1 MEFSNQQVEEW
12 ELPSVLDI
20 KYRQIEK
27 KHRTVSIIATM
38 IFTFIILVIPFFI
51 NMASSDTW
59 FYDQIIYILGG
70 WSLITGC
77 FVLLSFK
84 GYEHK
89 GYALRERDIIF
100 KEGWIWRSTTVVPFN
115 RIQHTEID
123 QGPIERMF
131 GLSKLKIFTAGGA
144 SSDLKIPGLL
154 PDTAN
159 KLKDYIQLKV
169 GRDEEE

>member
-1 MEFSNQQVEEW
+1 MEFSNQQVEES

-20 KYRQIEK
+20 KYRPIQK
-27 KHRTVSIIATM
+27 KHRTVSIIASS
-38 IFTFIILVIPFFI
+38 IFALIILVIPLGI
-51 NMASSDTW
+51 NLLSGDTW
-59 FYDQIIYILGG
+59 FFDHIIYILSV
-70 WSLITGC
+70 W
-77 FVLLSFK
+77 LLVYGFMIVVSFK

-89 GYALRERDIIF
+89 GYAMRERDIIF
-100 KEGWIWRSTTVVPFN
+100 KEGWIWRSSTIVPFN

-131 GLSKLKIFTAGGA
+131 DLAVLKIFTAGGS

-159 KLKDYIQLKV
+159 RLKDYIQLKV

>member
-1 MEFSNQQVEEW
+1 MDFSNQQVEEW

-20 KYRQIEK
+20 KYRSVEQK
-27 KHRTVSIIATM
+27 YRTVSIIATL
-38 IFTFIILVIPFFI
+38 IFTFIILVIPFVI

-59 FYDQIIYILGG
+59 FYDRIIYILLG
-70 WSLITGC
+70 W
-77 FVLLSFK
+77 LLVTSFFILLAYK

-100 KEGWIWRSTTVVPFN
+100 KEGWIWRSVTVVPFN

-123 QGPIERMF
+123 QGPIERLF

-154 PDTAN
+154 PNTAN
-159 KLKDYIQLKV
+159 KLKDYIQQKV
-169 GRDEEE
+169 STDEEE